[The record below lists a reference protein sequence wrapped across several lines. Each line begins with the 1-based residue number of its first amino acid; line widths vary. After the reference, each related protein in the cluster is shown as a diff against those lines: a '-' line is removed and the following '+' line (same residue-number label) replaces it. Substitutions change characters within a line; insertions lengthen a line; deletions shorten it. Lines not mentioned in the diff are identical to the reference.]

1 MNYQVPISQW
11 VTNGTVSIDKIPD
24 GLASEHAAPL
34 QCAGATVYTALSH
47 TVSKEKRVG
56 IFGIGGLGHLAIQYA
71 AKMGAEVVVFSTTAA
86 KEQEARNWGAHE
98 FYLVSEMFD
107 KLTTPIDVLV
117 VAGHHYPDWDRF
129 VINRNNNSVV
139 ATADTER
146 LGSW

>member
-1 MNYQVPISQW
+1 MFVGQW
-11 VTNGTVSIDKIPD
+11 VANDMDSTDKIPD

-86 KEQEARNWGAHE
+86 KEREARNWGAHE

-107 KLTTPIDVLV
+107 KLTAPIDVLV
-117 VAGHHYPDWDRF
+117 VAGHHYPDWDRY
-129 VINRNNNSVV
+129 VINTNNDLVV
-139 ATADTER
+139 VTINLRR